1 MIVINFWGG
10 PNSGKSTQ
18 AAGLFH
24 KMKADGYS
32 VELVNE
38 YAKMCVW
45 EDQLDKLKDQLYITA
60 KQNRRVIRLQNKVDF
75 CITDSPLMLGAV
87 YRTAYDQTYY
97 SEIIDKMC
105 YECYSKH
112 KNINFFMKRTSN
124 NYTESQR
131 SLDYENALKIDDY
144 MYQIMRD
151 YNIPFYHLEQTQD
164 VIDVA
169 YKYVIKRLAKGN
181 IL

>member
-18 AAGLFH
+18 ASGLFH
-24 KMKADGYS
+24 KMKTDGYS
-32 VELVNE
+32 VEIVNE

-60 KQNRRVIRLQNKVDF
+60 KQNRRVIRLQGKVDI

-87 YRTAYDQTYY
+87 YRTAYNQTFY
-97 SEIIDKMC
+97 SETIDKLC
-105 YECYSKH
+105 YEIYSKH
-112 KNINFFMKRTSN
+112 NNINFFMKRTSD

-131 SLDYENALKIDDY
+131 SLDFNDALKIDDR
-144 MYQIMRD
+144 MYEIMKE
-151 YNIPFYHLEQTQD
+151 YSIPFYHLEAD
-164 VIDVA
+164 EHSIDIA
-169 YKYVIKRLAKGN
+169 YKYVQKRLKKN
-181 IL
+181 NFD

>member
-24 KMKADGYS
+24 RMKADNYS
-32 VELVNE
+32 VEVVNE

-60 KQNRRVIRLQNKVDF
+60 KQNRRVIRLENKVDF

-87 YRTAYDQTYY
+87 YRTAYNQTYY
-97 SEIIDKMC
+97 SDLIDKIC

-112 KNINFFMKRTSN
+112 KNINFFMKRTSD

-131 SLDYENALKIDDY
+131 SLDYENALKIDERMYEIMKDY
-144 MYQIMRD
+144 K
-151 YNIPFYHLEQTQD
+151 IPFYHIEPNENTVD
-164 VIDVA
+164 RA
-169 YKYVIKRLAKGN
+169 YDYVKERLARGN
-181 IL
+181 I